1 MNFNK
6 KLLSLLLLTSGIVLA
21 QNTPREADQLVLE
34 GVSLYHHKHYSAS
47 ISILED
53 AYNKS
58 TSNLTRERAQFY
70 TALAYLKINTYQSES
85 AMLHFLEEFPNSVY
99 KSQANFALASH
110 YFKLKKF
117 ALARSKFSKMSETAL
132 LDEDLASYF
141 FQYGYSLFVFKQYK
155 KAETLLTKV
164 KRDSEN
170 YSKAQ
175 FYLGYIAYQEN
186 RFLKAKN
193 LFKTPFNEPSLK
205 AKSAYYLA
213 DISFREKN
221 YVEAI
226 SKANLYLPRATKK
239 ESEILHKILGGSSFQ
254 LKKYKDVIEY
264 LNNYQELGGKL
275 DAVDKYE
282 LGFSKYSL
290 AQYSGAVQIFNTIIG
305 EDNATAQNAYYHLA
319 ASYLALDKKQEAL
332 NAFRATYEMP
342 YSKDIAMASQ
352 FHYAQLSYDIGNPY
366 EGTVQALSHFITNY
380 PKTREAESLKKL
392 LVRAYVESNDYESA
406 LQLIEAQPSLA
417 TSQVKQQVNF
427 SKGISEFES
436 GRMDTAAHYFDTAHR
451 LLSTTRI
458 GARSLFWLAE
468 SQYSLGS
475 YQLALQSLLKI
486 ESNPS
491 KTSIPEYELIP
502 YQRASIFMKMKRY
515 SEAIPYFEEF
525 LSTKVDSEDVYR
537 DALLRLGDAYY
548 VSNRYSLAIDTYK
561 KSIQF
566 SDYAAYRIAMSY
578 GFLQNN
584 PQKIKQLTQ
593 WIKSYPSSQMI
604 DRVVFELAN
613 TYAQEQNT
621 EDALETYQKVVD
633 QFPKSA
639 LVSQALLRKGLLYYN
654 SGSHSKALSLFKLL
668 ADEFP
673 KTEEAIQGV
682 KTAKRIYIDL
692 GDLNSYT
699 QWVKNLGYVNE
710 SEEALDKAS
719 FESAQQ
725 LLIKGATD
733 KVVSALEYYIKTF
746 PNGQHQLE
754 SRFELAKIY
763 QQQKKNDEALTLYD
777 WIVQEPSKY
786 REESLVR
793 TCQILLEDNSL
804 DLATVKLLH
813 LEELAN
819 RLENEQYAQANLMRS
834 YYTLNNFESAVI
846 YADKLLSKADLPESL
861 KLDAQLVLA
870 RSEWNKNNFEASFK
884 AYEFV
889 GENATGAT
897 AAEAAYYLALAKNKR
912 GDYVE
917 SNKDIQALAKN
928 FPAYKI
934 WAAQGLV
941 LMADNFT
948 ALKDTF
954 QAHYILSSVR
964 DNFSQFPKIVQSANR
979 RLQSITVSKTQKEK
993 SVVKNDSIEQ

>member
-6 KLLSLLLLTSGIVLA
+6 KLLSLLLLTCGIVLA
-21 QNTPREADQLVLE
+21 QNTPREADHLVSE
-34 GVSLYHHKHYSAS
+34 GVNLFHQKHYSAS
-47 ISILED
+47 IALLED

-58 TSNLTRERAQFY
+58 NSNLTQERAKFY
-70 TALAYLKINTYQSES
+70 TALAYLKINTFQSETT
-85 AMLHFLEEFPNSVY
+85 MLNFLKEFPNSVY

-110 YFKLKKF
+110 YFQLKKF
-117 ALARSKFSKMSETAL
+117 ALARNKFSKMAENAL
-132 LDEDLASYF
+132 LDEDLATYY
-141 FQYGYSLFVFKQYK
+141 FQYGYSLFVFKQHK
-155 KAETLLTKV
+155 KAKTLLAKI

-170 YSKAQ
+170 YSRAQ

-186 RFLKAKN
+186 QFLKAKE
-193 LFKTPFNEPSLK
+193 LFNTPFNEPSLK

-221 YVEAI
+221 YAEAI
-226 SKANLYLPRATKK
+226 SKANRYLPRATKK
-239 ESEILHKILGGSSFQ
+239 ESEILYKILGGSSFQ
-254 LKKYKDVIEY
+254 LKKYKDVIKY
-264 LNNYQELGGKL
+264 LNSYQELGGKL

-290 AQYSGAVQIFNTIIG
+290 AEYHGAVQIFNTIIG
-305 EDNATAQNAYYHLA
+305 EDNTTAQNAYYHLA

-342 YSKDIAMASQ
+342 YSKEIAMAAQ

-366 EGTVQALSHFITNY
+366 EGAVQALSHFIANY
-380 PKTREAESLKKL
+380 PKTSEAETLKKL

-406 LQLIEAQPSLA
+406 LQLIDAQPSLA
-417 TSQVKQQVNF
+417 TSQIKQQVNF
-427 SKGISEFES
+427 SKGISEFELGS
-436 GRMDTAAHYFDTAHR
+436 VDTAAHYFETAYK
-451 LLSTTRI
+451 LMSTTRL

-468 SQYSLGS
+468 SQYNLGS

-491 KTSIPEYELIP
+491 KTSIPEYNLIP
-502 YQRASIFMKMKRY
+502 YQRGSIFMKMKRY
-515 SEAIPYFEEF
+515 SEAIPFFEDF
-525 LSTKVDSEDVYR
+525 LETKTDSEEVYR

-548 VSNRYSLAIDTYK
+548 VSNHYSEAIETYK

-584 PQKIKQLTQ
+584 PQKIKQLIQ
-593 WIKSYPSSQMI
+593 WIDSYSSSQMI

-633 QFPKSA
+633 EFPKSA

-654 SGSHSKALSLFKLL
+654 NGAHNNALSLFRQL
-668 ADEFP
+668 ADDFP

-692 GDLNSYT
+692 GDLDSYT

-710 SEEALDKAS
+710 SQETLDKAS

-725 LLIKGATD
+725 LLLKGATD
-733 KVVSALEYYIKTF
+733 KVVGALEYYIKTF
-746 PNGQHQLE
+746 PKGQHQLE

-763 QQQKKNDEALTLYD
+763 QQQQKNKEALSLYD

-793 TCQILLEDNSL
+793 SCQILIEENSI
-804 DLATVKLLH
+804 DTAIVKLIQ
-813 LEELAN
+813 LEQLAN

-834 YYTLNNFESAVI
+834 YYSLNNFDSAVI
-846 YADKLLSKADLPESL
+846 YADKLLSKSDLPDSL

-870 RSEWNKNNFEASFK
+870 RSEWNKNNFEASFR

-889 GENATGAT
+889 GKNATGSI

-912 GDYVE
+912 GDFVE

-964 DNFSQFPKIVQSANR
+964 DNFSQFPKIVQEANQ
-979 RLQSITVSKTQKEK
+979 RLQTMTVSNTQKEK
-993 SVVKNDSIEQ
+993 SIVKNDSIKQ